1 MKRVRKAVA
10 DGRAGEEVKAYWM
23 AEGMRACNDVVDH
36 VAWHGDSA
44 ARRDMAKTIGKLV
57 GDASG
62 VQLCEKHADEL
73 RGLPNNHYLVL
84 ACAELEEERKELAHK
99 ESKRAA
105 AARKRGAGASI
116 EAVPLE
122 TEDARVEVV
131 DAPKP
136 NGQRPVTKRD
146 ERGLGELAEV
156 IKSAPGYLERFDM
169 SDPIVEADGDE
180 GHDQDESSLW
190 PEEWPRRAETATAV
204 VVADTEH
211 CAYAGNAEGY
221 NPETMI
227 TDGDCLERGLS
238 KLNGED
244 SVTAPEAITPA
255 IPGQSGFNLARFE
268 CRFGSATCTRTA
280 CEVQSLSQLH
290 CVECMRTGDGGKA
303 DELVARIAT
312 RLESATTSADASHE
326 MKRDLQAR
334 VCCSSVD
341 CKLAA
346 GILGLEA
353 RALNNMSKKQDAN
366 QQAGNRRY
374 GSDDLFKSE
383 MALARRLL
391 RNGTIT
397 KPVAMRMVHDTAQW
411 SYWVESRTR
420 ETITMCDVMTRL
432 PFWSWDTTTT
442 QEFLDRFA
450 GLVINYTIKVVGD
463 HVTDPRH
470 EGFGEYQ
477 KRGWDK
483 MFCALL
489 KQHYPDPV
497 TSIHAWVKI
506 KNWDVQGRPHDE
518 KTKALVDRVSSNSTL
533 LPLLSGAQNFHN
545 AVGEA
550 MTHRMDEK
558 RQLRF
563 AACEGGLA
571 DGSQT
576 ASHQQALRHV
586 IKGTSE
592 TAAITRITIAKFM
605 QQYGAFEQAPQTKD
619 TLIHNSGN
627 DPKKCFAPSSTCC
640 FGTNNSSAMQKMT
653 NFSLAFGC
661 DADYGEF
668 SNFTRDWLPNL
679 YLQPSK
685 DAANANGHVIRPSRV
700 FDPEDVDGALSPAD
714 IAGRSVAE
722 AVGTKTRQLE
732 RFGQP
737 AALTVR
743 GVISGR
749 LGSEGARSSG
759 GGIGGIGGSAPLRG
773 ASTQKSLARVVERY
787 KALVK
792 EGVLDDATYGLNAYA
807 TLGASHVF
815 VQSHIAENRTAKTW
829 FEHLRNDVLTRK
841 PCPRPP
847 AGHAPTAAER
857 MRAREYEQAVQLK
870 AALAGHEQWSPRV
883 PRDPLNTAN
892 GPYPTWPKLRD
903 ERARLWQLAIDN
915 VEDVN
920 EVDYPLEPIHFE
932 YWASRNGYDPRRRW
946 PSELQLREDYA
957 NERLHEREVVV
968 SRLLKRV
975 ESAAQRERQQVHRA
989 FPKGATDAEIEEA
1002 EERRNR
1008 CEAPSEQWSQSWD
1021 LLEKESRDTD
1031 IGFRNT
1037 LVRWLRAT
1045 ERDESASLEERK
1057 IEEAFQAWL
1066 WSRFAGGMG
1075 RHLERQRAISAGKGD
1090 ACPAREQERDRAMER
1105 AMREAAK
1112 GATHAREAPT
1122 ECVGSY
1128 DGIDDDDDQDDDD
1141 EISRHLRAPEMAQ
1154 ADALVCDADARAVPT
1169 SVQDVVHQFSSIAST
1184 RPSTTGEYTNWRLRN
1199 HPTLGPNG
1207 RPHTR

>member
-1 MKRVRKAVA
+1 MKRVRKSVG
-10 DGRAGEEVKAYWM
+10 DGCAGEDVKAYWM
-23 AEGMRACNDVVDH
+23 AQGMRTCNDVVDH
-36 VAWHGDSA
+36 VKWHGDSS
-44 ARRDMAKTIGKLV
+44 ARRDMAKEIGKLV
-57 GDASG
+57 RVASG
-62 VQLCEKHADEL
+62 VHLREKHADEL

-84 ACAELEEERKELAHK
+84 ACAELEEEHKELVHK
-99 ESKRAA
+99 EAKRAA
-105 AARKRGAGASI
+105 AARKSGAGTSI
-116 EAVPLE
+116 ETVPLE
-122 TEDARVEVV
+122 TEDVRVEVV
-131 DAPKP
+131 NAPKP

-146 ERGLGELAEV
+146 ERGLGELGEL
-156 IKSAPGYLERFDM
+156 IKSAPGYPERLDM
-169 SDPIVEADGDE
+169 CETLAKVVADDE
-180 GHDQDESSLW
+180 DDQDESLLW
-190 PEEWPRRAETATAV
+190 PEEWPRSPETTTAV
-204 VVADTEH
+204 VDTEH

-221 NPETMI
+221 NPETLI
-227 TDGDCLERGLS
+227 TNGDCLERGLS
-238 KLNGED
+238 KLTGED

-255 IPGQSGFNLARFE
+255 IPGQSGFNLARFK
-268 CRFGSATCTRTA
+268 CRFGSETCTRTA

-290 CVECMRTGDGGKA
+290 CVECIRAGDGGKA
-303 DELVARIAT
+303 DELVARIAM
-312 RLESATTSADASHE
+312 RLESATKSADASHAME
-326 MKRDLQAR
+326 QDLQAR

-353 RALNNMSKKQDAN
+353 RALNNMNKKQDAN

-374 GSDDLFKSE
+374 GSDDLFKNE
-383 MALARRLL
+383 MALARRLF
-391 RNGTIT
+391 RNNTIT

-432 PFWSWDTTTT
+432 ALWSWDTTTT

-450 GLVINYTIKVVGD
+450 GLVMNYTIRVVGD

-506 KNWDVQGRPHDE
+506 KNWDVQGRLHDTT
-518 KTKALVDRVSSNSTL
+518 TKALVDRVTSNSTL

-576 ASHQQALRHV
+576 ASHQQALSHV

-605 QQYGAFEQAPQTKD
+605 QQYGAFEQAQQTKD

-627 DPKKCFAPSSTCC
+627 DATKCFAPSSTCC
-640 FGTNNSSAMQKMT
+640 FGTNNSNAKEKMM

-661 DADYGEF
+661 DADYEEF
-668 SNFTRDWLPNL
+668 PNFTRDWLPNM

-685 DAANANGHVIRPSRV
+685 DAANANGHMVRPSRV
-700 FDPEDVDGALSPAD
+700 FDPEDVDGLLSPAD

-737 AALTVR
+737 ATLTVR

-749 LGSEGARSSG
+749 LDGEGAHNSSN
-759 GGIGGIGGSAPLRG
+759 GSSSTPLRG
-773 ASTQKSLARVVERY
+773 ASTEKSLARVVERY

-792 EGVLDDATYGLNAYA
+792 EGVLDDATYDLNAYA
-807 TLGASHVF
+807 TLGAKHVF
-815 VQSHIAENRTAKTW
+815 VQSHIAENRAAKTW
-829 FEHLRNDVLTRK
+829 FEHLRRDVLTRK
-841 PCPRPP
+841 PCPSLP
-847 AGHAPTAAER
+847 AGQAPTAGER
-857 MRAREYEQAVQLK
+857 MRALEYEQAVQLK
-870 AALAGHEQWSPRV
+870 TVLAKHKQWSPSV

-903 ERARLWQLAIDN
+903 ECARLRQIAIDN

-920 EVDYPLEPIHFE
+920 EVDYPLEPVHFGF
-932 YWASRNGYDPRRRW
+932 WASRNGYDSRLRW

-957 NERLHEREVVV
+957 NERLHDREVVV

-989 FPKGATDAEIEEA
+989 FPKGTTDAEIQEA
-1002 EERRNR
+1002 EDRRNR

-1021 LLEKESRDTD
+1021 LFEKESQDTD
-1031 IGFRNT
+1031 IGYKNT
-1037 LVRWLRAT
+1037 LVSWLRAT
-1045 ERDESASLEERK
+1045 KRDESAPLEERK

-1066 WSRFAGGMG
+1066 WTHFAGGMG

-1112 GATHAREAPT
+1112 GATHTREAP
-1122 ECVGSY
+1122 
-1128 DGIDDDDDQDDDD
+1128 DDFFNSNGGLDDRDDQDDDD

-1154 ADALVCDADARAVPT
+1154 TDALVCDADAQAVPT
-1169 SVQDVVHQFSSIAST
+1169 PVQDIVNQFSTIAST
-1184 RPSTTGEYTNWRLRN
+1184 SPTTTAGYSNRRLFN